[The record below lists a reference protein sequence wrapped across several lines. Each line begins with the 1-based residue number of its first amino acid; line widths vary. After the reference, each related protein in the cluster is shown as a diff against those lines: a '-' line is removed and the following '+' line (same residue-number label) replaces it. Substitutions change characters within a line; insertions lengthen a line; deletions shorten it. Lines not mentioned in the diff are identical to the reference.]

1 MLFLLP
7 QKRIEILEA
16 KERKQGEEERTNH
29 GKANNECV
37 PYVGSDN
44 TTPQVCYDE
53 RHARFQF
60 EKDGGNTVVELA
72 GSTMATFPYGVVLGL
87 GNT

>member
-29 GKANNECV
+29 GKANNE
-37 PYVGSDN
+37 S
-44 TTPQVCYDE
+44 
-53 RHARFQF
+53 
-60 EKDGGNTVVELA
+60 KDSVD
-72 GSTMATFPYGVVLGL
+72 PKR
-87 GNT
+87 

>member
-1 MLFLLP
+1 MKSWKP
-7 QKRIEILEA
+7 K
-16 KERKQGEEERTNH
+16 KENKEKKSGQITARLTMSAFPMWGPTT
-29 GKANNECV
+29 
-37 PYVGSDN
+37 
-44 TTPQVCYDE
+44 TTPQVCCDE

-87 GNT
+87 GNA